1 MGEYETN
8 YNPSDDLYSIQ
19 SNNPG
24 PPQLATGRL
33 PCSTLTQALN
43 WVENIN
49 QYINHP
55 TSGLWRNK
63 VFLTGGYNLSVDGQ
77 SPYYM
82 GLGFS
87 FSNVYSVI
95 ESKITNKP

>member
-1 MGEYETN
+1 
-8 YNPSDDLYSIQ
+8 
-19 SNNPG
+19 
-24 PPQLATGRL
+24 
-33 PCSTLTQALN
+33 
-43 WVENIN
+43 
-49 QYINHP
+49 
-55 TSGLWRNK
+55 
-63 VFLTGGYNLSVDGQ
+63 GYNLSVDGQ